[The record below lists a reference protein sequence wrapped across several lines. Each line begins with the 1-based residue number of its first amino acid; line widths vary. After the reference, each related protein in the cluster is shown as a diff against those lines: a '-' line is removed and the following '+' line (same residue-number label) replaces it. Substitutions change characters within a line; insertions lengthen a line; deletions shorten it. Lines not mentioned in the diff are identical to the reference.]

1 MQYKP
6 LCNCIYVDQSQI
18 IISSK
23 ELYTSHVGT
32 CSILL
37 FSHNNINFMAHIDGL
52 QNNSDEIINK
62 ITKNF
67 NISKINNATIY
78 KGNWCYN
85 DCLSTN
91 IIINSLNKLNINYT
105 LYEKKIK
112 WNNYIYLNNKSI
124 LIK

>member
-1 MQYKP
+1 MRYKP

-18 IISSK
+18 IVSSK
-23 ELYTSHVGT
+23 KLYTSHVGT

-37 FSHNNINFMAHIDGL
+37 FSHNNLNFMAHIDAM
-52 QNNSDEIINK
+52 QNNSTQIINK
-62 ITKNF
+62 ITNYF
-67 NISKINNATIY
+67 NTTDFNDVIIY

-112 WNNYIYLNNKSI
+112 WNNYIYINNKSI
-124 LIK
+124 TIL

>member
-78 KGNWCYN
+78 KGNWCYSN
-85 DCLSTN
+85 CLSTN

-112 WNNYIYLNNKSI
+112 WNNYIYLNNKSL